1 MRAVFLVVLLVGI
14 GLAGFGVYM
23 VSQMFNKDQA
33 ELTQLRKIVRGYP
46 KLGPVIVATQE
57 LRYGMPLE
65 REQVKVVQWPLDAR
79 PAAVFTSIDELFG
92 QEGTKPRA
100 VLRLVEPGEA
110 VMASKVTEFGQD
122 AGVAARL
129 STGMR
134 AFTIRVDVQSGV
146 SGFLQP
152 SDRVDIFWTGT
163 DQGRAFSKLVLENVS
178 IIAIDQTADEDSNR
192 PAVARTV
199 TIEVTPLHVATLA
212 QAQATGKLSLSLRGA
227 DDVTAS
233 GRVEVDQT
241 DLTGRVVEVIAPEV
255 IEQKCYVSIRRGS
268 EVERIEQPCPDQT
281 NARD

>member
-46 KLGPVIVATQE
+46 KLGPVIVATQ
-57 LRYGMPLE
+57 
-65 REQVKVVQWPLDAR
+65 D
-79 PAAVFTSIDELFG
+79 AVFTSIDELFG